1 MIEDEVDYLNTWHNS
16 TDGNGDSLNRT
27 ARTHWGNDSTSWYAA
42 GPTPGDALIVEVTE
56 VTGRYVFYNNSSFGS
71 TIASDKIALRPG
83 EQADFDNYTSY
94 VRGLNGIIIDVSG
107 LADPGAIDESD
118 FTLKVGNDNT
128 PGDWADAPALA
139 DFAVI
144 PGLDGASR
152 IVLTWP
158 DHAIQNTWLEVTM
171 LATDDTD
178 LEADDVFYF
187 GNAIAETGDSP
198 GVTAADVLAT
208 RQNPHPFFDP
218 AEIDNPYD
226 FNRDRRVNA
235 IDTLIARN
243 NQTWSGTELP
253 LLDLTPAEGA
263 AAVKLA
269 IESTDW
275 LQQVEPSKTE
285 SAHKGTAVSR
295 AIDKL
300 LEDDWK

>member
-1 MIEDEVDYLNTWHNS
+1 MIEDEVDYLNTWHNT

-27 ARTHWGNDSTSWYAA
+27 ARTAWGNASTSWNAA
-42 GPTPGDALIVEVTE
+42 APTPGDALLVEVTE

-71 TIASDKIALRPG
+71 TIAPDKIALRPG

-107 LADPGAIDESD
+107 LVDPGAIDESD

-139 DFAVI
+139 SFDVI
-144 PGLDGASR
+144 ANPDGASR

-158 DHAIQNTWLEVTM
+158 DHAIQNTWLEVTL

-218 AEIDNPYD
+218 AEIDNAYD